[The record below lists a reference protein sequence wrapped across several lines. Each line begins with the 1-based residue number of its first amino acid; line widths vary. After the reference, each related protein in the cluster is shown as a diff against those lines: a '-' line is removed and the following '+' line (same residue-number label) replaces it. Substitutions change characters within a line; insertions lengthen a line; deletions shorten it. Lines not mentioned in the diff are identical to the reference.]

1 MINIFADQSILDSLG
16 SFKLGVIQADIVGAE
31 TTGKLKELMH
41 ETVSGIK
48 DRYTLENIKLNVN
61 IDATRRAYRK
71 MGNDPNRY
79 RPAADS
85 LIRRIVKDLGLYSIN
100 NVVDVLNVVSI
111 RSGYSIS
118 GFDRARIQGD
128 VHIGIGKQDEPYKGI
143 GRGEFNIQNLP
154 VLRDKTGAFGTPTSD
169 SERTMILRETQGII
183 FVFYDFDDETSC
195 EESLDYC
202 ESLLLQFCSASCIKK
217 KIFKY

>member
-16 SFKLGVIQADIVGAE
+16 SFKLGVIQADIVGTE

-71 MGNDPNRY
+71 IGNDPNRY

-100 NVVDVLNVVSI
+100 NVVDVLNIVSI
-111 RSGYSIS
+111 RTGYSIS
-118 GFDRARIQGD
+118 GFDKARIQGD

-169 SERTMILRETQGII
+169 SERTMIFQETREII

-202 ESLLLQFCSASCIKK
+202 ENLLLQYCSAEDIEK
-217 KIFKY
+217 KILQL